1 MALNSSPGVKLTP
14 TATKEILN
22 SNYLEASDFDFTT
35 QNLPELYEKEFARY
49 GNQSLKGFLEKMGQE
64 MAIQSDLIK
73 WSEEGRLRPVGT
85 GVTRVAAVFTLVAHP
100 FRLNDTVIL
109 NDGTVEMKG
118 IVTAITAD
126 TFTVAASTS
135 AGFGTAGTTGA
146 LSDGL
151 SGRPTINVFTY
162 SNEYRKGTNGRAES
176 LEATPDIFEN
186 KPIIIK
192 ELDEVNGSDMAQVGW
207 IEVEGEGGS
216 GYLWYLK
223 SRAQSRQRFDDY
235 IEMGMVEGVS
245 FESGSAAAT
254 AGYTGTEGFFEAV
267 AQGNVFSGVI
277 STMSDVDEILSRLNK
292 QGAISEYMMMNDFEQ
307 DRAIDYLLAAQNS
320 YGVGGTSYGAFNN
333 SEDTALNLGFS
344 GFKVAGYEIYKSQWK
359 YLDDPTARG
368 LFTGNSAIN
377 AVMCPSGTKT
387 VRDEV
392 LGANATL
399 PFLHVKYRKSGTED
413 RRYKVWQT
421 GSAGGANNSDLDANQ
436 MHMLTERALCT
447 MGRNNFVLVK
457 G

>member
-22 SNYLEASDFDFTT
+22 SNYLDASDFDFTN
-35 QNLPELYEKEFARY
+35 QFLPELYEKEFARY

-85 GVTRVAAVFTLVAHP
+85 GITRSSNVFTLTAHP

-109 NDGTVEMKG
+109 NDGTLEVKG

-126 TFTVAASTS
+126 TFTVAAST
-135 AGFGTAGTTGA
+135 TTGFTGFA
-146 LSDGL
+146 TTGGL
-151 SGRPTINVFTY
+151 IKAFTY
-162 SNEYRKGTNGRAES
+162 SNEYKKGTSGREES

-207 IEVEGEGGS
+207 IEVEGEGGN

-245 FESGSAAAT
+245 FESGSAAAS

-277 STMSDVDEILSRLNK
+277 STMDDVDEILSRLNK
-292 QGAISEYMMMNDFEQ
+292 QGAISEYMMFNDFEQ

-333 SEDTALNLGFS
+333 SEDTALNLGFT

-368 LFTGNSAIN
+368 LFSGNAAIN
-377 AVMCPSGTKT
+377 GVMCPSGTKT

-399 PFLHVKYRKSGTED
+399 PFLHVKYRKSATED
-413 RRYKVWQT
+413 RRYKIWSV
-421 GSAGGANNSDLDANQ
+421 GGAGNVSNSDLDANQ
-436 MHMLTERALCT
+436 MHFLTERALVTC
-447 MGRNNFVLVK
+447 GRNNFVLIK

>member
-1 MALNSSPGVKLTP
+1 MALLANPGIKLTP
-14 TATKEILN
+14 TATKEIL
-22 SNYLEASDFDFTT
+22 STNYFEAADFDFTN
-35 QNLPELYEKEFARY
+35 QHLPELYEKEFARY
-49 GNQSLKGFLEKMGQE
+49 GNQSIKGFLEKMGQE
-64 MAIQSDLIK
+64 MPIQSDLIK

-85 GVTRVAAVFTLVAHP
+85 GVKRTGTTFELVGHS
-100 FRLNDTVIL
+100 FRKNDTVIL

-118 IVTAITAD
+118 LVTSVTAD
-126 TFTVAASTS
+126 EFVVAAATA
-135 AGFGTAGTTGA
+135 AGFGTAGQPGA
-146 LSDGL
+146 LAATG
-151 SGRPTINVFTY
+151 INVFTY
-162 SNEYRKGTNGRAES
+162 SNEYRKGTNGREES
-176 LEATPDIFEN
+176 LEAQPDIFEN

-192 ELDEVNGSDMAQVGW
+192 ELDEVNGSDMTQVGW
-207 IEVEGEGGS
+207 IEVEGENGS

-235 IEMGMVEGVS
+235 IEMGMIEGVS
-245 FESGSAAAT
+245 YETGSAAAT

-267 AQGNVFSGVI
+267 SQGNVFSGVI
-277 STMSDVDEILSRLNK
+277 STMDDIDEILSRLNK
-292 QGAISEYMMMNDFEQ
+292 QGAISEYIMMSDFEQ

-333 SEDTALNLGFS
+333 SEDMALNLGFT
-344 GFKVAGYEIYKSQWK
+344 GFKVAGYELYKSQWK

-368 LFTGNSAIN
+368 LFEGNQAIN

-399 PFLHVKYRKSGTED
+399 PFLHVKYRKSASED

-421 GSAGGANNSDLDANQ
+421 GSAGGANTSDLDANQ
-436 MHMLTERALCT
+436 LHMLTERSLCT
-447 MGRNNFVLVK
+447 VSRNNFVLVK

>member
-1 MALNSSPGVKLTP
+1 MALNANPGVKLTP
-14 TATKEILN
+14 TATKEILS

-85 GVTRVAAVFTLVAHP
+85 GATRSAAVFTLAAHP

-126 TFTVAASTS
+126 TFTVAASTA
-135 AGFGTAGTTGA
+135 AGFGTAGETGA
-146 LSDGL
+146 LSDEG
-151 SGRPTINVFTY
+151 INVFTY
-162 SNEYRKGTNGRAES
+162 SNEYRKGTNGRTES

-192 ELDEVNGSDMAQVGW
+192 EIDEVNGSDMAQVGW
-207 IEVEGEGGS
+207 IEVEGEGGN

-223 SRAQSRQRFDDY
+223 SRAQSRLRFDDY

-267 AQGNVFSGVI
+267 ESGNVFAGVI
-277 STMSDVDEILSRLNK
+277 SSMDDVDEILSRLNK
-292 QGAISEYMMMNDFEQ
+292 QGAISEYIMMNDFEQ

-333 SEDTALNLGFS
+333 SEDMALNLGFT
-344 GFKVAGYEIYKSQWK
+344 GFKVAGYELYKSQWK

-368 LFTGNSAIN
+368 LFEGNQAIN

-399 PFLHVKYRKSGTED
+399 PFLHVKYRKSASED

-421 GSAGGANNSDLDANQ
+421 GSAGGANTSDLDANQ
-436 MHMLTERALCT
+436 LHMLSERALCV
-447 MGRNNFVLVK
+447 MSRNNFVLVR

>member
-1 MALNSSPGVKLTP
+1 MALNPSPGVNLTP
-14 TATKEILN
+14 TATKEITPGSYLN
-22 SNYLEASDFDFTT
+22 ASDFDFTN
-35 QNLPELYEKEFARY
+35 QFLPELYEKEFARY

-85 GVTRVAAVFTLVAHP
+85 GVTRSSAVFTLTAHP

-118 IVTAITAD
+118 IVTAITAN

-135 AGFGTAGTTGA
+135 AGFGTAGNAGA
-146 LSDGL
+146 LAA
-151 SGRPTINVFTY
+151 SGIKVFTY

-176 LEATPDIFEN
+176 LEATPDIFDN

-207 IEVEGEGGS
+207 IEVESEGGN

-277 STMSDVDEILSRLNK
+277 STMDDVDEILSRLNK

-377 AVMCPSGTKT
+377 AVLCPSGTKT

-413 RRYKVWQT
+413 RRYKVWTT

-447 MGRNNFVLVK
+447 MGRNNFVLVR

>member
-1 MALNSSPGVKLTP
+1 MALLATPGVKLTP
-14 TATKEILN
+14 TATKEIL
-22 SNYLEASDFDFTT
+22 STNYLDASDFDFTN
-35 QNLPELYEKEFARY
+35 QFLPELYEKEFARY
-49 GNQSLKGFLEKMGQE
+49 GNQSLKGFLERMGQE
-64 MAIQSDLIK
+64 MPIQSDLIK

-85 GVTRVAAVFTLVAHP
+85 GITRSANVFTLASHP
-100 FRLNDTVIL
+100 FRKNDTVIIV
-109 NDGTVEMKG
+109 GTTGIEKKG
-118 IVTAITAD
+118 IVSAVTTD
-126 TFTVAASTS
+126 EFTVLPVEAAGWPASNF
-135 AGFGTAGTTGA
+135 AADLKA
-146 LSDGL
+146 
-151 SGRPTINVFTY
+151 FTY
-162 SNEYRKGTNGRAES
+162 SNEYRKGTNGREES
-176 LEATPDIFEN
+176 LEAQPDIFEN

-207 IEVEGEGGS
+207 IEVEGENGM

-235 IEMGMVEGVS
+235 LEMGMVEGVS

-267 AQGNVFSGVI
+267 EQGNIFSGVI
-277 STMSDVDEILSRLNK
+277 STLADVDEVLARLNR
-292 QGAISEYMMMNDFEQ
+292 QGAISEYIMMNDFEQ
-307 DRAIDYLLAAQNS
+307 DRELDYMLAAQNS

-333 SEDTALNLGFS
+333 SEDMALNLGFT
-344 GFKVAGYEIYKSQWK
+344 GFKVAGFEIYKSQWK

-368 LFTGNSAIN
+368 LFEGNNAIN
-377 AVMCPSGTKT
+377 GVMCPSGTKT

-399 PFLHVKYRKSGTED
+399 PFLHVKYRKSATED
-413 RRYKVWQT
+413 RRYKVWST

-436 MHMLTERALCT
+436 LHMLSERALCT
-447 MGRNNFVLVK
+447 MGRNNFVLVR

>member
-1 MALNSSPGVKLTP
+1 MALNAIPGVKLTP

-22 SNYLEASDFDFTT
+22 SNYLEAADFDFTN
-35 QNLPELYEKEFARY
+35 QYLPELYSKEFARY
-49 GNQSLKGFLEKMGQE
+49 GNQSIKGFIEKMGQE
-64 MAIQSDLIK
+64 VAIQSDLIK

-85 GVTRVAAVFTLVAHP
+85 GVARSGAVFTLAGHS

-109 NDGTVEMKG
+109 NDGTLEVKG
-118 IVTAITAD
+118 IVTAEDAT
-126 TFTVAASTS
+126 TFTVAPATVVGFT
-135 AGFGTAGTTGA
+135 GFGTI
-146 LSDGL
+146 D
-151 SGRPTINVFTY
+151 IKVFTY
-162 SNEYRKGTNGRAES
+162 SNEYRKGTNGRVES
-176 LEATPDIFEN
+176 LEANVDIFDN

-192 ELDEVNGSDMAQVGW
+192 ELDEVNGSDMTQVGW
-207 IEVEGEGGS
+207 IEVEGEGGM

-235 IEMGMVEGVS
+235 IEMGMIEGVS

-267 AQGNVFSGVI
+267 EQGNVFSGVI
-277 STMSDVDEILSRLNK
+277 TSMDDIDEILSRLNK
-292 QGAISEYMMMNDFEQ
+292 QGAISEYVMMNDFDQ
-307 DRAIDYLLAAQNS
+307 DRNIDYLLASQNS

-333 SEDTALNLGFS
+333 SEDMALNLGFT

-368 LFTGNSAIN
+368 LFEGNQAIN
-377 AVMCPSGTKT
+377 GVMCPSGTKT

-399 PFLHVKYRKSGTED
+399 PFLHVKYRKSGSED

-421 GSAGGANNSDLDANQ
+421 GSAGGANTSDLDANQ

-447 MGRNNFVLVK
+447 MGRNNFVLIK

>member
-1 MALNSSPGVKLTP
+1 MALNAIPGVKLTP

-22 SNYLEASDFDFTT
+22 SNYLEAADFDFTN
-35 QNLPELYEKEFARY
+35 QYLPELYNKEFARY
-49 GNQSLKGFLEKMGQE
+49 GNQSIKGFIEKMGQE
-64 MAIQSDLIK
+64 VAIQSDLIK

-85 GVTRVAAVFTLVAHP
+85 GVTRSGAVFTLAGHS

-118 IVTAITAD
+118 IVTAEDTD

-135 AGFGTAGTTGA
+135 AGFGTPGATGA
-146 LSDGL
+146 LAATD
-151 SGRPTINVFTY
+151 INVFTY
-162 SNEYRKGTNGRAES
+162 SNEYRKGTNGRVES
-176 LEATPDIFEN
+176 LEANVDIFDN

-192 ELDEVNGSDMAQVGW
+192 ELDEVNGSDMTQVGW
-207 IEVEGEGGS
+207 IEVEGEGGM

-235 IEMGMVEGVS
+235 IEMGMIEGVS

-267 AQGNVFSGVI
+267 EQGNVFSGVI
-277 STMSDVDEILSRLNK
+277 TSMDDIDEILSRLNK
-292 QGAISEYMMMNDFEQ
+292 QGAISEYVMMNDFDQ
-307 DRAIDYLLAAQNS
+307 DRNIDYLLASQNS

-333 SEDTALNLGFS
+333 SEDMALNLGFT

-368 LFTGNSAIN
+368 LFEGNQAIN
-377 AVMCPSGTKT
+377 GVMCPSGTKT

-399 PFLHVKYRKSGTED
+399 PFLHVKYRKSGSED

-421 GSAGGANNSDLDANQ
+421 GSAGGANTSDLDANQ

-447 MGRNNFVLVK
+447 MGRNNFVLIK

>member
-1 MALNSSPGVKLTP
+1 MALNANPGVKLTP
-14 TATKEILN
+14 TATKEIL
-22 SNYLEASDFDFTT
+22 STNYLEASDFDFTT

-49 GNQSLKGFLEKMGQE
+49 GNQTLKGFLEKLGQE

-73 WSEEGRLRPVGT
+73 WSEEGRLRPVGV
-85 GVTRVAAVFTLVAHP
+85 GATRSASVFTLVGHP

-118 IVTAITAD
+118 IVTAVTAD
-126 TFTVAASTS
+126 TFTVAASTA
-135 AGFGTAGTTGA
+135 AGFGTVGETGA
-146 LSDGL
+146 LSDEG
-151 SGRPTINVFTY
+151 INVFTY
-162 SNEYRKGTNGRAES
+162 SNEYRKGTNGRTES

-192 ELDEVNGSDMAQVGW
+192 EIDEVNGSDMAQVGW
-207 IEVEGEGGS
+207 IEVEGEGGN

-223 SRAQSRQRFDDY
+223 SRAQSRLRFDDY

-267 AQGNVFSGVI
+267 ESGNVFAGVI
-277 STMSDVDEILSRLNK
+277 SSMDDVDEILSRLNK
-292 QGAISEYMMMNDFEQ
+292 QGAISEYIMMNDFEQ

-320 YGVGGTSYGAFNN
+320 YGVNGTSYGAFNN
-333 SEDTALNLGFS
+333 SEDMALNLGFT

-368 LFTGNSAIN
+368 LFEGNQAIN
-377 AVMCPSGTKT
+377 GVMCPSGTKT

-421 GSAGGANNSDLDANQ
+421 GSAGGANTSDLDANQ

-447 MGRNNFVLVK
+447 MGRNNFVLIK

>member
-1 MALNSSPGVKLTP
+1 MALQAIPGVNLTP
-14 TATKEILN
+14 TATKEILS
-22 SNYLEASDFDFTT
+22 SNYLDATKFDFTT
-35 QNLPELYEKEFARY
+35 QYLPELYEKEFARY
-49 GNQSLKGFLEKMGQE
+49 GNQSIKGFLEKMGQE
-64 MAIQSDLIK
+64 MPIQSDLIK

-85 GVTRVAAVFTLVAHP
+85 GVTRSAAVFTLNNHS
-100 FRLNDTVIL
+100 FRKNDTVIL

-118 IVTAITAD
+118 LITAVTAN
-126 TFTVAASTS
+126 TFTVAAATA
-135 AGFGTAGTTGA
+135 AGFGTAGQPGA
-146 LSDGL
+146 LAATG
-151 SGRPTINVFTY
+151 INVFTY
-162 SNEYRKGTNGRAES
+162 SNEYRKGTNGREES
-176 LEATPDIFEN
+176 LEAQPDIFEN

-192 ELDEVNGSDMAQVGW
+192 ELDEVNGSDMTQVGW
-207 IEVEGEGGS
+207 IEVEGENGS

-245 FESGSAAAT
+245 YEAGSAAET

-277 STMSDVDEILSRLNK
+277 STMNDIDDILSRLNK
-292 QGAISEYMMMNDFEQ
+292 QGAISEYIMMSDFEQ

-333 SEDTALNLGFS
+333 SEDMALNLGFT
-344 GFKVAGYEIYKSQWK
+344 GFKVAGYELYKSQWK

-368 LFTGNSAIN
+368 LFEGNQAIN
-377 AVMCPSGTKT
+377 GVLCPSGTKT

-399 PFLHVKYRKSGTED
+399 PFLHVKYRKSASED
-413 RRYKVWQT
+413 RRYKTWIT
-421 GSAGGANNSDLDANQ
+421 GSAGGANTSDLDANQ
-436 MHMLTERALCT
+436 MHMLSERALCT
-447 MGRNNFVLVK
+447 MGRNNFVLVR

>member
-1 MALNSSPGVKLTP
+1 MALQAIPGVNLTP
-14 TATKEILN
+14 TATKEILS
-22 SNYLEASDFDFTT
+22 SNYLDATKFDFTT
-35 QNLPELYEKEFARY
+35 QYLPELYEKEFARY
-49 GNQSLKGFLEKMGQE
+49 GNQSIKGFLEKMGQE
-64 MAIQSDLIK
+64 MPIQSDLIK

-85 GVTRVAAVFTLVAHP
+85 GVTRTGTTFQLVGHS
-100 FRLNDTVIL
+100 FRKNDTVIL

-118 IVTAITAD
+118 LVISVTANE
-126 TFTVAASTS
+126 FVVAAATA
-135 AGFGTAGTTGA
+135 AGFGTAGNPGA
-146 LSDGL
+146 LNDID
-151 SGRPTINVFTY
+151 INVFTY
-162 SNEYRKGTNGRAES
+162 SNEYRKGTNGREES
-176 LEATPDIFEN
+176 LEAKPDIFEN

-192 ELDEVNGSDMAQVGW
+192 ELDEVNGSDMTQVGW
-207 IEVEGEGGS
+207 IEVEGENGS

-245 FESGSAAAT
+245 YEAGSAAET

-277 STMSDVDEILSRLNK
+277 STMNDIDDILSRLNK
-292 QGAISEYMMMNDFEQ
+292 QGAISEYIMMSDFEQ

-333 SEDTALNLGFS
+333 SEDMALNLGFT
-344 GFKVAGYEIYKSQWK
+344 GFKVAGYELYKSQWK

-368 LFTGNSAIN
+368 LFEGNQAIN
-377 AVMCPSGTKT
+377 GVLCPSGTKT

-399 PFLHVKYRKSGTED
+399 PFLHVKYRKSASED
-413 RRYKVWQT
+413 RRYKTWIT
-421 GSAGGANNSDLDANQ
+421 GSAGGANTSDLDANQ
-436 MHMLTERALCT
+436 MHMLSERALCT
-447 MGRNNFVLVK
+447 MGRNNFVLVR

>member
-1 MALNSSPGVKLTP
+1 MALNANPGVRLTP
-14 TATKEILN
+14 TATKEILS
-22 SNYLEASDFDFTT
+22 SNYLEATDFDFTT

-85 GVTRVAAVFTLVAHP
+85 GIGRSGNVFSLAGHA
-100 FRLNDTVIL
+100 FRKNDTVIL
-109 NDGTVEMKG
+109 NDGTKEVKG
-118 IVTAITAD
+118 IVTDVDVNGTDFTVLPAKTAGYTGFATAD
-126 TFTVAASTS
+126 IKA
-135 AGFGTAGTTGA
+135 
-146 LSDGL
+146 
-151 SGRPTINVFTY
+151 FTY
-162 SNEYRKGTNGRAES
+162 SNEYKKGTNGRAES

-192 ELDEVNGSDMAQVGW
+192 EIDEVNGSDMAQVGW
-207 IEVEGEGGS
+207 IEVEGEGGT

-223 SRAQSRQRFDDY
+223 SRAQSRLRFDDY
-235 IEMGMVEGVS
+235 IEMGMVEGIS
-245 FESGSAAAT
+245 FDSGTAAANL
-254 AGYTGTEGFFEAV
+254 GYTGTEGFFEAV
-267 AQGNVFSGVI
+267 EAGNVFAGVI
-277 STMSDVDEILSRLNK
+277 SSMTDVDDILSRLNK
-292 QGAISEYMMMNDFEQ
+292 QGAISEYIMMNDFEQ

-333 SEDTALNLGFS
+333 SEDMALNLGFT

-368 LFTGNSAIN
+368 LFEGNQAIN
-377 AVMCPSGTKT
+377 GVMCPSGTKT

-421 GSAGGANNSDLDANQ
+421 GSAGGANTSDLDANQ

-447 MGRNNFVLVK
+447 MGRNNFVLIK

>member
-1 MALNSSPGVKLTP
+1 MALNANPGVKLTP

-73 WSEEGRLRPVGT
+73 WAEEGRLRPVGT
-85 GVTRVAAVFTLVAHP
+85 GITRSAAVFTLVAHP
-100 FRLNDTVIL
+100 FRKNDTIVL
-109 NDGTVEMKG
+109 NDGSLEVKG
-118 IVTAITAD
+118 IVTAVTAD
-126 TFTVAASTS
+126 TFTVAAATTT
-135 AGFGTAGTTGA
+135 AFTGFATTAIKA
-146 LSDGL
+146 
-151 SGRPTINVFTY
+151 FTY
-162 SNEYRKGTNGRAES
+162 SNEYKKGTNGRSES

-207 IEVEGEGGS
+207 IEVEGEGGV

-223 SRAQSRQRFDDY
+223 SRAQSRMRFDDY
-235 IEMGMVEGVS
+235 IEMGMIEGIS
-245 FESGSAAAT
+245 FESGSAAAGAT
-254 AGYTGTEGFFEAV
+254 IDGSTGYTGTEGFFEAV
-267 AQGNVFSGVI
+267 EQGNVFAGVI
-277 STMSDVDEILSRLNK
+277 SSMTDVDEILSRLNR
-292 QGAISEYMMMNDFEQ
+292 QGAISEYIMMNDFDQ
-307 DRAIDYLLAAQNS
+307 DRNIDYLLAAQNS

-333 SEDTALNLGFS
+333 SEDMALNLGFT

-368 LFTGNSAIN
+368 LFEGNQAIN
-377 AVMCPSGTKT
+377 GVLCPSGTKT

-421 GSAGGANNSDLDANQ
+421 GSAGGANNSSLDANQ

>member
-1 MALNSSPGVKLTP
+1 MALNANPGVKLTP

-73 WSEEGRLRPVGT
+73 WAEEGRLRPVGS
-85 GVTRVAAVFTLVAHP
+85 GITRSAAVFTLVAHP
-100 FRLNDTVIL
+100 FRKNDTIIL
-109 NDGTVEMKG
+109 NDGTLEVKG
-118 IVTAITAD
+118 IVTAVTAD
-126 TFTVAASTS
+126 TFTVAAATTTAFTS
-135 AGFGTAGTTGA
+135 FATTAIKA
-146 LSDGL
+146 
-151 SGRPTINVFTY
+151 FTY
-162 SNEYRKGTNGRAES
+162 SNEYKKGTTGRSES
-176 LEATPDIFEN
+176 LEAKPDIFEN

-192 ELDEVNGSDMAQVGW
+192 EVDEVNGSDMAQVGW
-207 IEVEGEGGS
+207 IEVEGEGGT

-223 SRAQSRQRFDDY
+223 SRAQSRMRFDDY
-235 IEMGMVEGVS
+235 IEMGMIEGVS
-245 FESGSAAAT
+245 FESNSAAAGAT
-254 AGYTGTEGFFEAV
+254 IDSNTGYTGTEGFFEAV
-267 AQGNVFSGVI
+267 QQGNVFAGVI
-277 STMSDVDEILSRLNK
+277 SSMTDVDEILSRLNK
-292 QGAISEYMMMNDFEQ
+292 QGAISEYVMMNDFDQ
-307 DRAIDYLLAAQNS
+307 DRNIDYLLAAQNS

-333 SEDTALNLGFS
+333 SEDMALNLGFT

-368 LFTGNSAIN
+368 LFTGNQAIN
-377 AVMCPSGTKT
+377 GVLCPSGTKT

-413 RRYKVWQT
+413 RRYKVWQI
-421 GSAGGANNSDLDANQ
+421 GSAGGANNSSLDANQ

>member
-1 MALNSSPGVKLTP
+1 MALNASPGVKLTP
-14 TATKEILN
+14 TATKEILS

-49 GNQSLKGFLEKMGQE
+49 GNQSLKGFLEKLGQE

-85 GVTRVAAVFTLVAHP
+85 AAERAGAVFTLAAHP

-109 NDGTVEMKG
+109 NDGVVEMKG
-118 IVTAITAD
+118 IVTVVTAD

-135 AGFGTAGTTGA
+135 GGFGTVGQAGA
-146 LSDGL
+146 LAATG
-151 SGRPTINVFTY
+151 INVFTY
-162 SNEYRKGTNGRAES
+162 SNEYRKGTPGRTES
-176 LEATPDIFEN
+176 LEAAPDIFEN

-192 ELDEVNGSDMAQVGW
+192 EIDEVNGSDMAQVGW
-207 IEVEGEGGS
+207 IEVEGEGGN

-223 SRAQSRQRFDDY
+223 SRAQSRLRFDDY

-267 AQGNVFSGVI
+267 EAGNVFAGVI
-277 STMSDVDEILSRLNK
+277 SSMDDVDEILSRLNK
-292 QGAISEYMMMNDFEQ
+292 QGAISEYIMMNDFDQ
-307 DRAIDYLLAAQNS
+307 DRNIDYLLAAQNS
-320 YGVGGTSYGAFNN
+320 YGVGGTSYGAFDN
-333 SEDTALNLGFS
+333 SEDMALNLGFT

-368 LFTGNSAIN
+368 LFEGNQAIN
-377 AVMCPSGTKT
+377 GVMCPSGTKT

-399 PFLHVKYRKSGTED
+399 PFLHVNTVSQVLKTDVTKYGKQ
-413 RRYKVWQT
+413 VQ
-421 GSAGGANNSDLDANQ
+421 LV
-436 MHMLTERALCT
+436 ERTTLA
-447 MGRNNFVLVK
+447 
-457 G
+457 

>member
-1 MALNSSPGVKLTP
+1 MALNANPGVKLTP

-22 SNYLEASDFDFTT
+22 SNYLEAADFDFTT

-85 GVTRVAAVFTLVAHP
+85 GITRSGNIFALASHP

-109 NDGTVEMKG
+109 NDGTLEVKG
-118 IVTAITAD
+118 IVTNVDVNGTN
-126 TFTVAASTS
+126 FTVSPST
-135 AGFGTAGTTGA
+135 TTGFTGFA
-146 LSDGL
+146 
-151 SGRPTINVFTY
+151 TTNIIKAFTY
-162 SNEYRKGTNGRAES
+162 SNEYRKGTNGRTES

-192 ELDEVNGSDMAQVGW
+192 EVDEVNGSDMAQVGW
-207 IEVEGEGGS
+207 IEVEGEGGT

-223 SRAQSRQRFDDY
+223 SRAQSRMRFDDY
-235 IEMGMVEGVS
+235 IEMGMIEGVS
-245 FESGSAAAT
+245 YDAASVAGT
-254 AGYTGTEGFFEAV
+254 LGYTGTEGFFEAV
-267 AQGNVFSGVI
+267 QQGNVFAGVI
-277 STMSDVDEILSRLNK
+277 SSMTDVDEILSRLNK
-292 QGAISEYMMMNDFEQ
+292 QGAISEYIMMNDFDQ
-307 DRAIDYLLAAQNS
+307 DRNIDYLLAAQNS

-333 SEDTALNLGFS
+333 SEDMALNLGFT

-368 LFTGNSAIN
+368 LFSGNQAIN
-377 AVMCPSGTKT
+377 GVLCPSGTKT

-413 RRYKVWQT
+413 RRYKVWQV
-421 GSAGGANNSDLDANQ
+421 GSAGGANNSSLDANQ

-447 MGRNNFVLVK
+447 MGRNNFVLIK

>member
-1 MALNSSPGVKLTP
+1 MALNAIPGVKLTP

-22 SNYLEASDFDFTT
+22 SNYLEASDFDFTN
-35 QNLPELYEKEFARY
+35 QYLPELYNKEFARY
-49 GNQSLKGFLEKMGQE
+49 GNQSIKGFLEKMSQE
-64 MAIQSDLIK
+64 VAIQSDLIK

-85 GVTRVAAVFTLVAHP
+85 GVTRSGAVFTLAGHS

-118 IVTAITAD
+118 IVTAEDTN

-135 AGFGTAGTTGA
+135 AGFGTPGATGA
-146 LSDGL
+146 LAATD
-151 SGRPTINVFTY
+151 INVFTY
-162 SNEYRKGTNGRAES
+162 SNEYRKGTNGRVES
-176 LEATPDIFEN
+176 LEANVDIFDN

-192 ELDEVNGSDMAQVGW
+192 ELDEVNGSDMTQVGW
-207 IEVEGEGGS
+207 IEVEGEGGM

-235 IEMGMVEGVS
+235 IEMGMIEGVS

-267 AQGNVFSGVI
+267 EQGNVFSGVI
-277 STMSDVDEILSRLNK
+277 TSMDDIDEILSRLNK
-292 QGAISEYMMMNDFEQ
+292 QGAISEYVMFNDFDQ
-307 DRAIDYLLAAQNS
+307 DRNIDYLLAAQNS

-333 SEDTALNLGFS
+333 SEDMALNLGFT

-359 YLDDPTARG
+359 YLDDPTSRG
-368 LFTGNSAIN
+368 LFEGNQAIN
-377 AVMCPSGTKT
+377 AVLCPSGTKT

-399 PFLHVKYRKSGTED
+399 PFLHVKYRKSGSED

-421 GSAGGANNSDLDANQ
+421 GSAGGANTSDLDANQ

>member
-1 MALNSSPGVKLTP
+1 MALQAIPGVNLTP
-14 TATKEILN
+14 TATKEILS
-22 SNYLEASDFDFTT
+22 SNYLDATKFDFTT
-35 QNLPELYEKEFARY
+35 QYLPELYEKEFARY

-85 GVTRVAAVFTLVAHP
+85 GVTRSAAVFTLNNHS
-100 FRLNDTVIL
+100 FRKNDTVIL

-118 IVTAITAD
+118 LVTAVTAN
-126 TFTVAASTS
+126 TFTVAAATA
-135 AGFGTAGTTGA
+135 AGFGTAGQPGA
-146 LSDGL
+146 LND
-151 SGRPTINVFTY
+151 TDINVFTY
-162 SNEYRKGTNGRAES
+162 SNEYRKGTNGREES
-176 LEATPDIFEN
+176 LEAKPDIFEN

-192 ELDEVNGSDMAQVGW
+192 ELDEVNGSDMTQVGW
-207 IEVEGEGGS
+207 IEVEGENGS

-245 FESGSAAAT
+245 YEAGSAAET

-277 STMSDVDEILSRLNK
+277 STMNDIDDILSRLNK
-292 QGAISEYMMMNDFEQ
+292 QGAISEYIMMSDFEQ

-333 SEDTALNLGFS
+333 SEDMALNLGFT
-344 GFKVAGYEIYKSQWK
+344 GFKVAGYELYKSQWK

-368 LFTGNSAIN
+368 LFEGNQAIN
-377 AVMCPSGTKT
+377 GVLCPSGTKT

-399 PFLHVKYRKSGTED
+399 PFLHVKYRKSASED
-413 RRYKVWQT
+413 RRYKTWIT
-421 GSAGGANNSDLDANQ
+421 GSAGGANTSDLDANQ
-436 MHMLTERALCT
+436 MHMLSERALCT
-447 MGRNNFVLVK
+447 MGRNNFVLVR

>member
-1 MALNSSPGVKLTP
+1 MALNANPGVKLTP
-14 TATKEILN
+14 TATKEILS

-49 GNQSLKGFLEKMGQE
+49 GNQSIKGFLEKMGQE

-85 GVTRVAAVFTLVAHP
+85 GITRSANVFTLTAHP
-100 FRLNDTVIL
+100 FRKNDTIVL
-109 NDGTVEMKG
+109 SDGTNENKA
-118 IVTAITAD
+118 IVTAVTAD
-126 TFTVAASTS
+126 TFTALSTAS
-135 AGFGTAGTTGA
+135 AGYTIGT
-146 LSDGL
+146 SD
-151 SGRPTINVFTY
+151 IKAFTY
-162 SNEYRKGTNGRAES
+162 SNEYRKGTNGREES
-176 LEATPDIFEN
+176 LEAQPDIFEN

-192 ELDEVNGSDMAQVGW
+192 ELDEVNGSDMTQVGW
-207 IEVEGEGGS
+207 IEVQGEGGN

-223 SRAQSRQRFDDY
+223 SRAQSRMRFDDY
-235 IEMGMVEGVS
+235 IEMGMIEGVS
-245 FESGSAAAT
+245 YENGSAAAT

-267 AQGNVFSGVI
+267 AQGNVFAGVI
-277 STMSDVDEILSRLNK
+277 SSMDDIDEILSRLNR
-292 QGAISEYMMMNDFEQ
+292 QGAISEYIMMNDFDQ
-307 DRAIDYLLAAQNS
+307 DRNIDYLLAAQNS

-333 SEDTALNLGFS
+333 SEDMALNLGFT

-368 LFTGNSAIN
+368 LFEGAQAIN
-377 AVMCPSGTKT
+377 GVLCPSGTKT

-413 RRYKVWQT
+413 RRYKVWT
-421 GSAGGANNSDLDANQ
+421 VGGAGNASNSSLDANQ
-436 MHMLTERALCT
+436 MHCLTERGLVT
-447 MGRNNFVLVK
+447 MGRNNFVLVR

>member
-1 MALNSSPGVKLTP
+1 MALNANPGVKLTP
-14 TATKEILN
+14 TATKEIL
-22 SNYLEASDFDFTT
+22 STNYFEAGDFDFTN
-35 QNLPELYEKEFARY
+35 QYLPELYAKEFARY

-64 MAIQSDLIK
+64 MPIQSDLIK

-85 GVTRVAAVFTLVAHP
+85 GVARTASVFELTAHS

-118 IVTAITAD
+118 IVTAVTAD
-126 TFTVAASTS
+126 TFTVAASTA
-135 AGFGTAGTTGA
+135 AGFGTAGDVGA
-146 LSDGL
+146 LAATG
-151 SGRPTINVFTY
+151 INVFTY
-162 SNEYRKGTNGRAES
+162 SNEYRKGTNGRTES
-176 LEATPDIFEN
+176 LEANVDIFEN

-192 ELDEVNGSDMAQVGW
+192 ELDEVNGSDMTQVGW
-207 IEVEGEGGS
+207 IEVEGEGGA

-223 SRAQSRQRFDDY
+223 SRAQSRMRFDDY
-235 IEMGMVEGVS
+235 IEMGMIEGVS
-245 FESGSAAAT
+245 FEGSSAANT

-267 AQGNVFSGVI
+267 EQGNVFAGVI
-277 STMSDVDEILSRLNK
+277 SSMDDIDEILSRLNK
-292 QGAISEYMMMNDFEQ
+292 QGAISEYLMMNDFDQ
-307 DRAIDYLLAAQNS
+307 DRQIDYLLAAQNA
-320 YGVGGTSYGAFNN
+320 YGVGGTSYGAFDN
-333 SEDTALNLGFS
+333 SEDMALNLGFS
-344 GFKVAGYEIYKSQWK
+344 GFKVAGFEIYKSQWK
-359 YLDDPTARG
+359 YLDDPTSRG
-368 LFTGNSAIN
+368 LFEGNQAIN
-377 AVMCPSGTKT
+377 GVMCPSGTKT

-436 MHMLTERALCT
+436 LHMLTERALCT
-447 MGRNNFVLVK
+447 MGRNNFVLIK

>member
-1 MALNSSPGVKLTP
+1 MALNSSPGVNLTP
-14 TATKEILN
+14 TATKEITPGSYLN
-22 SNYLEASDFDFTT
+22 ASDFDFTN
-35 QNLPELYEKEFARY
+35 QFLPELYEKEFSRY

-85 GVTRVAAVFTLVAHP
+85 GITRSSSVLTLTAHP

-109 NDGTVEMKG
+109 NDGTLEVKG

-126 TFTVAASTS
+126 TFTVAPST
-135 AGFGTAGTTGA
+135 TTGFTGFA
-146 LSDGL
+146 
-151 SGRPTINVFTY
+151 TTAIKAFTY
-162 SNEYRKGTNGRAES
+162 SNEYKKGTNGRAES

-207 IEVEGEGGS
+207 IEVEGEGGN

-245 FESGSAAAT
+245 FETGSAAAN
-254 AGYTGTEGFFEAV
+254 AGFTGTEGFFEAV

-277 STMSDVDEILSRLNK
+277 STMDDIDEILSRLNK
-292 QGAISEYMMMNDFEQ
+292 QGAISEYMMFNDFEQ

-368 LFTGNSAIN
+368 LFTGNAAIN
-377 AVMCPSGTKT
+377 GVMCPSGTKT

-413 RRYKVWQT
+413 RRYKVWTT

-436 MHMLTERALCT
+436 MHFLTERALVTC
-447 MGRNNFVLVK
+447 GRNNFVLIK